1 MSLRF
6 YIIEDDVAV
15 QSILS
20 NLIVSNN
27 LGDVI
32 DVSSDG
38 KTAVEEV
45 LHLKPDIVLVD
56 LLLPRN
62 DGISIV
68 SEIKSEMNEIH
79 FVMISE
85 VTSRDLIS
93 KAYQVGIELFIK
105 KPINIIEFTSVIG
118 KLSEKLR
125 MAKVISSFENAIN
138 SMDLYKVKE
147 PELDKKL
154 ILKRSVKEL
163 LIQLGIYGDKGSADI
178 IEIILYLDRMPQE
191 GEMTYSNYKMADL
204 YNFVVKENNRIYGR
218 IIRVKAVEQR
228 VRRSVFRALE
238 NIANMGVEDY
248 ANEVFVKYSSVLFE
262 YREVR
267 TQMDYIRGKTY
278 VKGTVNVRKFIE
290 GVIMLCMQ

>member
-204 YNFVVKENNRIYGR
+204 YNFVVKENKRIYGR